1 MTVPYG
7 IVRALTGAI
16 GEADTEIG
24 GLFMTRLTTPV
35 DAPISLAATLV
46 WNGTLTVTTTNTS
59 ELVSGGWVW
68 LDADAQW
75 FQVDVITTNVSFTIL
90 NPYSKVIPT
99 GSGPSSKA
107 RQSFPVETT
116 VDWLSAGRIGIDG
129 IVYRYTSKT
138 NTAFDGITY
147 LRYGEIM
154 PGALRLHRTE
164 STVLDLNRVRNA
176 LDLVRRAMCVEYAEG
191 EDLNAIGRNLGVN
204 RLPFISSDD
213 RFREIIK
220 ALAYN
225 PKGTMLGLQLALD
238 GLVGK
243 GNYSIYENLK
253 QYPCTVF
260 VRLLG
265 SAATNAQSQGK
276 AYLSGAEEI
285 NCTNEAAIPLSQS
298 IVNRG
303 TVHSI
308 YFKPEDK
315 LTDCR
320 TAYPSADQIEEYP
333 GASLTPVWTLQGTGV
348 EGTDITLYTFD
359 PSGGT
364 RFLLPT
370 NEARYARGLR
380 IAQKSI
386 ARVDLV
392 GTFPGSTVE
401 AQRSMAVTLSDG
413 VRGISAVFH
422 ANNAS
427 SFDLGLVGALTGPF
441 GAIAVP
447 ITQARAQYVTLTL
460 EKYRDQE
467 WRLYV
472 NGRLRSTVAYGV
484 GDVASPGSARAMFGI
499 SGNPAVVAGF
509 VVKQASVWVQD
520 DTDFASARGSAG
532 IITAPDTLDLVSYSP
547 QADDIGKTI
556 LLAGLTATNGSGGKN
571 NGRWAITAR
580 SGTQVTLGPI
590 AQTNATVPGGV
601 APTRISVPLTS
612 RQFQFP
618 DDLGRSITISGSTLG
633 NNGTWVIQK
642 LLDPDTLVD
651 LSSWASHEPIKTNV
665 CEVTGASFVPE
676 TGLAWQLSPDF
687 VNETPV
693 AWAIPESIDVTGGN
707 SIALRQP
714 LPTLEVGVLKVLAIT
729 YSDVLSAG
737 ILVDI
742 NAFNEIIQEVPELWW
757 KYYPFYLSDPLGFV
771 RTYLDEITAAG
782 VIPDF
787 QIV

>member
-1 MTVPYG
+1 MTMPYG
-7 IVRALTGAI
+7 IIRMLTGAI

-24 GLFMTRLTTPV
+24 GLYMTRLTEPV
-35 DAPISLAATLV
+35 IAAIPLVATLT
-46 WNGTLTVTTTNTS
+46 WNGTLTVTTANTS
-59 ELVSGGWVW
+59 ELVAGAWIR
-68 LDADAQW
+68 LDTDAQW
-75 FQVDVITTNVSFTIL
+75 FQIETITTNVSATIL
-90 NPYSKVIPT
+90 NPYGKVIPT
-99 GSGPSSKA
+99 GSGTSSKA

-116 VDWLSAGRIGIDG
+116 VDWETTGRIGIDG

-138 NTAFDGITY
+138 NITFEGITY
-147 LRYGEIM
+147 VRYGEIM
-154 PGALRLHRTE
+154 PGALKLHRVE

-191 EDLNAIGRNLGVN
+191 EDLNALGRNLGVN

-225 PKGTMLGLQLALD
+225 PKGTMLGLELALD

-260 VRLLG
+260 IRLLG
-265 SAATNAQSQGK
+265 SAATNSQSQGK
-276 AYLSGAEEI
+276 AFLTGAEEVH
-285 NCTNEAAIPLSQS
+285 CTNEAAIPLSQLV
-298 IVNRG
+298 INRG
-303 TVHSI
+303 QVHSI

-320 TAYPSADQIEEYP
+320 LAYPSADQIEEYP
-333 GASLTPVWTLQGTGV
+333 GASLTPVWALQGTGV
-348 EGTDITLYTFD
+348 EGTDITLYTSD

-364 RFLLPT
+364 RFTLPT

-380 IAQKSI
+380 ITNKSI
-386 ARVDLV
+386 ARVELV
-392 GTFPGSTVE
+392 GTFPGATVE
-401 AQRSMAVTLSDG
+401 AQRSMALTLSDG
-413 VRGISAVFH
+413 VRGISVVLY
-422 ANNAS
+422 ANAAGT
-427 SFDLGLVGALTGPF
+427 FDCGLVGALTGPF
-441 GAIAVP
+441 GAISVP
-447 ITQARAQYVTLTL
+447 FTFARTRFTTITL

-472 NGRLRSTVAYGV
+472 NGRLRDTVPYGV
-484 GDVASPGSARAMFGI
+484 GDVASAGAIRTMFGI
-499 SGNPAVVAGF
+499 SGNPATVAGF
-509 VVKQASVWVQD
+509 VVKQASIWVQD
-520 DTDFASARGSAG
+520 DTDFASADGNVGS
-532 IITAPDTLDLVSYSP
+532 ITAPDTLDLVSYSAL
-547 QADDIGKTI
+547 ADDIGKTI
-556 LLAGLTATNGSGGKN
+556 LLTGLTATNGSGGKN
-571 NGRWAITAR
+571 NGRWLITAR

-590 AQTNATVPGGV
+590 AQINAQVPGGV

-618 DDLGRSITISGSTLG
+618 DDLGRNITISGSTLG

-651 LSSWASHEPIKTNV
+651 LSSWASQEPIKTNV
-665 CEVTGASFVPE
+665 CEVTGATFVPE
-676 TGLAWQLSPDF
+676 TSLAWQLHTDF
-687 VNETPV
+687 VNELLVP
-693 AWAIPESIDVTGGN
+693 WAIPESIDVTGGN

-714 LPTLEVGVLKVLAIT
+714 LPTLEVGVLRVLAIT

-737 ILVDI
+737 ILIDI
-742 NAFNEIIQEVPELWW
+742 NALNEIIQEIPELWW